1 MPTFETEDHYL
12 ASLVPPSAR
21 VTSAFTNA
29 RLARRGFLKGA
40 AGTGAALTLPTLLA
54 ACGGSSDTGST
65 GAGGSSAASGTVT
78 IGSNAS
84 DDVPKKAYAD
94 VFAAFET
101 AKPKMKT
108 KVNTVDHNTF
118 QEQINNY
125 LQGSP
130 DDIFTWFAGYR
141 MRFFASQGLAGD
153 ISDVWDKIGADFSDS
168 FKKASTGDDGKQYF
182 VPIYNYPWVLMYR
195 KSVFSE
201 RGYTAPTTLD
211 ELTTLGDTMK
221 SDGLD
226 PIAFADKDGWPAMG
240 TFDILNMRT
249 NGYDFHVSLMAG
261 KESWQDAKV
270 KQVFDT
276 WASRLPYHQAGSLG
290 GTWQEA
296 AQTLVQ
302 KKAGMYLLGTFASQ
316 QFTDPADL
324 EDLDFFA
331 FPAVNSENGTDSIDA
346 PIDGFMM
353 ASKPKNEAGAK
364 ALLEYLA
371 SADAENIY
379 LKTDPGDV
387 GANSQVDTSGYNP
400 VQQKSAE
407 IIGGTKNIAQFLDR
421 DTRPDFASTVM
432 IPALQDFIKNPKD
445 IDGLTS
451 SIENQK
457 KSIFV

>member
-1 MPTFETEDHYL
+1 
-12 ASLVPPSAR
+12 

-29 RLARRGFLKGA
+29 RLGRRGFLNGA
-40 AGTGAALTLPTLLA
+40 AGTGAALTLPTLVA
-54 ACGGSSDTGST
+54 ACGGSSDTSSSS
-65 GAGGSSAASGTVT
+65 GGDTSAASGTVT

-101 AKPKMKT
+101 AKPKLKT

-153 ISDVWDKIGADFSDS
+153 VSDVWDKIGADFSDS

-201 RGYTAPTTLD
+201 RGYTAPTTMD

-261 KESWQDAKV
+261 EESWQDAKV
-270 KQVFDT
+270 KEVFTT
-276 WASRLPYHQAGSLG
+276 WASLLPYHQEGSLG
-290 GTWQEA
+290 RTWQEA
-296 AQTLVQ
+296 AQALVQ
-302 KKAGMYLLGTFASQ
+302 KKAGMYMLGTFASQ

-324 EDLDFFA
+324 EDLDFIA
-331 FPAVNSENGTDSIDA
+331 FPSVNSEHGTDSIDA

-353 ASKPKNEAGAK
+353 SSKPKNEAGAK
-364 ALLEYLA
+364 ALLEYLG
-371 SADAENIY
+371 SAEAENIY
-379 LKTDPGDV
+379 LETDPCDV
-387 GANSQVDTSGYNP
+387 GANSKVDTSGYNS
-400 VQQKSAE
+400 VQAKSAE
-407 IIGGTKNIAQFLDR
+407 IIGATKNIAQFLDR

-432 IPALQDFIKNPKD
+432 IPALQDFIKNPND

>member
-29 RLARRGFLKGA
+29 RLGRRGFLKGA

-54 ACGGSSDTGST
+54 ACGGSSSGGGGSTDTG
-65 GAGGSSAASGTVT
+65 AATGTVT

-84 DDVPKKAYAD
+84 DDVPKKAFAD

-101 AKPKMKT
+101 AKPKLKA

-130 DDIFTWFAGYR
+130 DDLFTWFAGYR

-153 ISDVWDKIGADFSDS
+153 ISDVWAKVGGDFSDS

-182 VPIYNYPWVLMYR
+182 MPIYNYPWVLMYR

-201 RGYTAPTTLD
+201 RGYTAPTTMD
-211 ELTTLGDTMK
+211 ELTTLGDKMK

-270 KQVFDT
+270 KEVFTT
-276 WASRLPYHQAGSLG
+276 WASLLPYHQAGSLG
-290 GTWQEA
+290 RTWQEA
-296 AQTLVQ
+296 AQALVQ

-324 EDLDFFA
+324 EDLDFIA
-331 FPAVNSENGTDSIDA
+331 FPSIASEHGTDSIDA

-387 GANSQVDTSGYNP
+387 GANSKVDTSGYNS
-400 VQQKSAE
+400 VQAKSAE
-407 IIGGTKNIAQFLDR
+407 IIGATKNIAQFLDR